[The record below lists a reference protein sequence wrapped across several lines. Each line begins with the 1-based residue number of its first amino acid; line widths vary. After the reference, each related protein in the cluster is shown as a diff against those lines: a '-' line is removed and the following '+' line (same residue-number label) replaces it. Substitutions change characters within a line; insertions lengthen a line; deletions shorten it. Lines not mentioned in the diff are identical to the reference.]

1 MNTLFLLLELV
12 EFVLQSLSIVIVL
25 NIISQMSITL
35 LILLATF
42 SLFLLLVNTNIDLC
56 LQSLDINS
64 QNWIKLL
71 SQLIKRIVS
80 QYITIHVYIVIKNDT
95 DVLIDSIDI
104 SNKAL
109 ITDSVLLHYTF
120 TVFTN
125 ISTDLIIT

>member
-1 MNTLFLLLELV
+1 
-12 EFVLQSLSIVIVL
+12 
-25 NIISQMSITL
+25 MSITL

>member
-95 DVLIDSIDI
+95 DALINSIDI
-104 SNKAL
+104 FNKAL

>member
-64 QNWIKLL
+64 QN
-71 SQLIKRIVS
+71 
-80 QYITIHVYIVIKNDT
+80 
-95 DVLIDSIDI
+95 
-104 SNKAL
+104 
-109 ITDSVLLHYTF
+109 
-120 TVFTN
+120 
-125 ISTDLIIT
+125 